1 MPASV
6 WTGYLTFG
14 LISMPVRLF
23 SGARGEHVSFHMLHR
38 KDLSRVKQQLWC
50 PVDEK
55 VIERSDT
62 VKGYE
67 YRKGEYVVI
76 EPEEIK
82 KIEPR
87 TAKAMEIL
95 EFVPSD
101 EVDPIYFESS
111 YYLMPEEAGKRPYA
125 LLTRAMEQTNYLA
138 IAKLTMHNREYT
150 VILRPRE
157 DGLMLHTMYYQ
168 DEVRQIE
175 NFGTDKVELKDAEV
189 KVAHQLIEAL
199 AAKFEPE
206 KYHDTFQDNLKE
218 LIKARLEGK
227 EVEAVEK
234 PKKME
239 PVTDLMSALKMSLDK
254 MEKKGPQR
262 VERVEEG
269 TRTHAVAKKSTTKG
283 RGKKGKVA

>member
-1 MPASV
+1 
-6 WTGYLTFG
+6 
-14 LISMPVRLF
+14 
-23 SGARGEHVSFHMLHR
+23 
-38 KDLSRVKQQLWC
+38 
-50 PVDEK
+50 
-55 VIERSDT
+55 
-62 VKGYE
+62 
-67 YRKGEYVVI
+67 
-76 EPEEIK
+76 
-82 KIEPR
+82 
-87 TAKAMEIL
+87 
-95 EFVPSD
+95 
-101 EVDPIYFESS
+101 
-111 YYLMPEEAGKRPYA
+111 
-125 LLTRAMEQTNYLA
+125 
-138 IAKLTMHNREYT
+138 
-150 VILRPRE
+150 
-157 DGLMLHTMYYQ
+157 MLHTMYYQ